1 MSFFVPRGDE
11 YSNSSLI
18 TLAVPP
24 RTDAAKNHTTMNN
37 RLLILSCLAVLAL
50 AGCGKKSEQA
60 QAPKMPPQEVG
71 VITLKPQRAEVVTEL
86 PGRTSPFRVA
96 EVRPQVS
103 GIILKRLFTEGSE
116 VEAGQQLYQIDPAT
130 YQADYESAQAAVAKA
145 EAAQAVAKLLADR
158 RSKLVTSSVISKQD
172 YDDSFAALQQ
182 AAADV
187 ASAKAALASARINLE
202 YTKVMSPI
210 AGRIGRSSVTEG
222 ALVTA
227 GQAGALSTVQQLDPI
242 YVDVTQS
249 SMQLLRLQREL
260 AAGQLS
266 STDTQEASAKLLL
279 EDGTEYPEP
288 GKLQFSEVSVDP
300 GTGSVTLRAV
310 FPNPRRELLPGMFVR
325 ALVTEGVNDQAI
337 LVPHKGVTRNPK
349 GQAIAL
355 VVNSENHVEP
365 RVLNVSRVLGDQWL
379 VTSGVAAGDRVI
391 VEGMLK
397 APPGAEVRPVEM
409 SPAEVAKAQ
418 P

>member
-1 MSFFVPRGDE
+1 
-11 YSNSSLI
+11 
-18 TLAVPP
+18 
-24 RTDAAKNHTTMNN
+24 MNKPF
-37 RLLILSCLAVLAL
+37 LILSCLSVLAVT
-50 AGCGKKSEQA
+50 GCGKKSAESA

-71 VITLKPQRAEVVTEL
+71 VVTVQPQRAEVVTEL
-86 PGRTSPFRVA
+86 PGRTSAFRVA

-116 VEAGQQLYQIDPAT
+116 VESGQQLYQIDPAT
-130 YQADYESAQAAVAKA
+130 YQAEYDSAQAAVAKA
-145 EAAQAVAKLLADR
+145 EAAQAVAKLLAQR
-158 RSKLVTSSVISKQD
+158 RSKLVNSSVISKQD
-172 YDDSFAALQQ
+172 YDDSYAALQQ

-187 ASAKAALASARINLE
+187 ASAKAALETARINLE

-210 AGRIGRSSVTEG
+210 SGRIGRSAVTEG

-249 SMQLLRLQREL
+249 STQLLRLQREL

-266 STDTQEASAKLLL
+266 NLETQEASAKLLL
-279 EDGTEYPEP
+279 EDGTEYPDA

-325 ALVTEGVNDQAI
+325 ALVTEGINEQAL
-337 LVPHKGVTRNPK
+337 LVPQKGVTRNAK
-349 GQAIAL
+349 GQAVSL
-355 VVNSENHVEP
+355 VVTADNHVEP
-365 RVLNVSRVLGDQWL
+365 RIVTTSRVIGDQWL
-379 VTSGVAAGDRVI
+379 VTSGIQAGDRVI
-391 VEGMLK
+391 VEGLMK
-397 APPGAEVRPVEM
+397 APPGSEVRPVEVTV
-409 SPAEVAKAQ
+409 EAKSETK

>member
-1 MSFFVPRGDE
+1 
-11 YSNSSLI
+11 
-18 TLAVPP
+18 
-24 RTDAAKNHTTMNN
+24 MNKPF
-37 RLLILSCLAVLAL
+37 LILSCLSILA
-50 AGCGKKSEQA
+50 ATGCGKKSAEQA

-71 VITLKPQRAEVVTEL
+71 VVTIQPQRAEVVTEL
-86 PGRTSPFRVA
+86 PGRTSAFRVA

-116 VEAGQQLYQIDPAT
+116 VESGQQLYQIDPAT
-130 YQADYESAQAAVAKA
+130 YQAEYDSAQAAVAKA
-145 EAAQAVAKLLADR
+145 EAAQAVAKLLAER
-158 RSKLVTSSVISKQD
+158 RSKLVSSSVISKQD

-187 ASAKAALASARINLE
+187 ASAKAALETARINLE

-210 AGRIGRSSVTEG
+210 SGRIGRSAVTEG

-227 GQAGALSTVQQLDPI
+227 GQAGALATVQQLDPI

-249 SMQLLRLQREL
+249 STQLLRLQREL

-266 STDTQEASAKLLL
+266 NLETQEASAKLML
-279 EDGTEYPEP
+279 EDGTEYPDA

-325 ALVTEGVNDQAI
+325 ALVTEGINEQAL
-337 LVPHKGVTRNPK
+337 LVPQKGVTRNAK
-349 GQAIAL
+349 GQAVSLIVTAD
-355 VVNSENHVEP
+355 NHVEP
-365 RVLNVSRVLGDQWL
+365 RIVTTSRVIGDQWL
-379 VTSGVAAGDRVI
+379 VTSGIQAGDRVI
-391 VEGMLK
+391 VEGLMK
-397 APPGAEVRPVEM
+397 APPGSEVRPVEVTV
-409 SPAEVAKAQ
+409 EAKSETK